1 MTAAGR
7 LSDLVRPGMLVAL
20 GDGIGSPRTIAAEL
34 SEAARSAGS
43 VRLLLGWM
51 PVGSPALDFTA
62 FADVRTVMSGWALR
76 GAVDAGLVR
85 ALPVRLSAVPALLH
99 GPLRPDL
106 LVAAVVPRPGGG
118 FGFGSEVSWLRAAV
132 AAGARVAGV
141 LAPRYPRCDAGP
153 ALPEDR
159 LVIVGRTDDRPATLT
174 FSAPQPEH
182 RAIAEHV
189 AALVPEGARLQVG
202 PGALGVAILDGLRSP
217 VRIESGML
225 PDGVVDLDRRGLLAG
240 EPVAAY
246 LAGGDRLL
254 EWADGRPLLH
264 PVEYTHDSGRLS
276 SGGAAFIAVNT
287 ALEVDENGQV
297 NVEGLPGA
305 AVGGIGGHPDYAA
318 AGSRS
323 AGGLSIVAVPAAHRG
338 RPALVPRL
346 SGPVT
351 TPGHDVDILVTEQGA
366 VDLRGLD
373 RAERA
378 AAIRGLWQGEREGEL
393 ADEGTATGPPDRHV
407 SRRAG

>member
-1 MTAAGR
+1 VTRPYLAR
-7 LSDLVRPGMLVAL
+7 LADMVRPGILVAL
-20 GDGIGSPRTIAAEL
+20 GDGIGSPRSVTAEL
-34 SEAARSAGS
+34 SEAARSAGG
-43 VRLLLGWM
+43 VRLLLGWT
-51 PVGSPALDFTA
+51 PVGDPGLDVTA
-62 FADVRTVMSGWALR
+62 FADVRTVMSGWGLR
-76 GAVDAGLVR
+76 RAVDAGLVR

-106 LVAAVVPRPGGG
+106 LVTAVVPRPGGG

-141 LAPRYPRCDAGP
+141 LAPRYPWCDGGP

-159 LVIVGRTDDRPATLT
+159 LAIVGSTDDRPATLA
-174 FSAPQPEH
+174 FRAPEAEH
-182 RAIAEHV
+182 HAIAEHV

-225 PDGVVDLDRRGLLAG
+225 PDGVVDLDRRGLLVG

-254 EWADGRPLLH
+254 EWADGRALLH
-264 PVEYTHDSGRLS
+264 PVEYTHDAGRLS
-276 SGGAAFIAVNT
+276 AGAPFIAVNT
-287 ALEVDENGQV
+287 ALEVDEQGQV

-318 AGSRS
+318 AASRS
-323 AGGLSIVAVPAAHRG
+323 IGGLSIVALTSAHQG
-338 RPALVPRL
+338 RPALMPRL

-378 AAIRGLWQGEREGEL
+378 GAIRDLW
-393 ADEGTATGPPDRHV
+393 
-407 SRRAG
+407 SRGAIQRS

>member
-1 MTAAGR
+1 MVAVTAPSRPSLG
-7 LSDLVRPGMLVAL
+7 DLVRPGMLVAL
-20 GDGIGSPRTIAAEL
+20 GDGIGSPRAVTAEL
-34 SEAARSAGS
+34 SDAARSAGG
-43 VRLLLGWM
+43 VRLLLGWT
-51 PVGSPALDFTA
+51 PVTDPGLDLTA
-62 FADVRTVMSGWALR
+62 FADVRTLMSGWGLR
-76 GAVDAGLVR
+76 RAVDAGLVR

-153 ALPEDR
+153 ALPGER
-159 LVIVGRTDDRPATLT
+159 LVIVASTDDRPATLT
-174 FSAPQPEH
+174 FSAPEAEH
-182 RAIAEHV
+182 RAIAGRV
-189 AALVPEGARLQVG
+189 AALVPEGARVQVG
-202 PGALGVAILDGLRSP
+202 PGALGVAILDALASP
-217 VRIESGML
+217 VRVESGLL
-225 PDGVVDLDRRGLLAG
+225 PDGVVDLDRRGLLIG
-240 EPVAAY
+240 DPVAAY

-254 EWADGRPLLH
+254 DWAGGRPLLYPIEH
-264 PVEYTHDSGRLS
+264 THDSGRLS
-276 SGGAAFIAVNT
+276 SGEAFIAVNT
-287 ALEVDENGQV
+287 ALEVDEQGQV

-323 AGGLSIVAVPAAHRG
+323 AGGLSIVALPAARQG
-338 RPALVPRL
+338 RQALVPRL

-351 TPGHDVDILVTEQGA
+351 TPGHDVDMLVTERGV

-378 AAIRGLWQGEREGEL
+378 AAISDLW
-393 ADEGTATGPPDRHV
+393 
-407 SRRAG
+407 SR

>member
-1 MTAAGR
+1 VTGPAGSR
-7 LSDLVRPGMLVAL
+7 LADLVRPGMLVAL
-20 GDGIGSPRTIAAEL
+20 GDGIGSPRAVMAEFC
-34 SEAARSAGS
+34 EAARSVGG

-51 PVGSPALDFTA
+51 PVGDPALDFTA

-76 GAVDAGLVR
+76 HPVDAGLVR
-85 ALPVRLSAVPALLH
+85 SLPVRLSAVPALLH

-118 FGFGSEVSWLRAAV
+118 FGFGTEVSWLRAAV
-132 AAGARVAGV
+132 AAGAQVAGV
-141 LAPRYPRCDAGP
+141 LSPRYTRCDGGP
-153 ALPEDR
+153 TLPEDR
-159 LVIVGRTDDRPATLT
+159 LVIVGSTDDRPATLA
-174 FSAPQPEH
+174 FSEPQAEH

-189 AALVPEGARLQVG
+189 AALVPEGARVQVG

-225 PDGVVDLDRRGLLAG
+225 PDGVVDLDRRGLLVG

-254 EWADGRPLLH
+254 EWADGRPLLY
-264 PVEYTHDSGRLS
+264 PVEHTHDFGRLS
-276 SGGAAFIAVNT
+276 SGIPFIAVNT
-287 ALEVDENGQV
+287 ALEVDEQAQV

-305 AVGGIGGHPDYAA
+305 AVGGIGGHSDYAA
-318 AGSRS
+318 AGTRS
-323 AGGLSIVAVPAAHRG
+323 IGGLSIVALPAARQG
-338 RPALVPRL
+338 RPALLPQL
-346 SGPVT
+346 SGPVS
-351 TPGHDVDILVTEQGA
+351 TPGHDVDILVTERGA

-378 AAIRGLWQGEREGEL
+378 DAISGLW
-393 ADEGTATGPPDRHV
+393 P
-407 SRRAG
+407 

>member
-1 MTAAGR
+1 MFPGTGR
-7 LSDLVRPGMLVAL
+7 RYPGDVSRPQPARLADLVRPGMLVAL
-20 GDGIGSPRTIAAEL
+20 GDGIGSPRSVTAEL
-34 SEAARSAGS
+34 SAAARSAGG
-43 VRLLLGWM
+43 VRLLLGWT
-51 PVGSPALDFTA
+51 PVGDPGLDPAC
-62 FADVRTVMSGWALR
+62 FADVRTVMPGWGLR
-76 GAVDAGLVR
+76 RAVDAGLVR

-118 FGFGSEVSWLRAAV
+118 FGFGTEVSWLRAAV

-141 LAPRYPRCDAGP
+141 LAPRYPRCDGGP
-153 ALPEDR
+153 ALPEER
-159 LVIVGRTDDRPATLT
+159 LAIVGTTEDRPATLA
-174 FSAPQPEH
+174 FRAPDAGH
-182 RAIAEHV
+182 RAIAGHV

-225 PDGVVDLDRRGLLAG
+225 PDGVMDLGRRGLLIG

-246 LAGGDRLL
+246 LAGGARLL
-254 EWADGRPLLH
+254 DWADGRALLH
-264 PVEYTHDSGRLS
+264 PVEYTHDVGRLS
-276 SGGAAFIAVNT
+276 AGAPFVAVNT
-287 ALEVDENGQV
+287 ALEVDEQGQV
-297 NVEGLPGA
+297 NVERLPGA

-318 AGSRS
+318 AATRS
-323 AGGLSIVAVPAAHRG
+323 VGGLSIVALPSAHRG
-338 RPALVPRL
+338 RPALVRRL

-351 TPGHDVDILVTEQGA
+351 TPGHDVDVLVTERGA

-378 AAIRGLWQGEREGEL
+378 TAIRDLWLR
-393 ADEGTATGPPDRHV
+393 ADPGVAPAR
-407 SRRAG
+407 

>member
-1 MTAAGR
+1 VTGRSRPGLAG
-7 LSDLVRPGMLVAL
+7 LVRPGSLVAL
-20 GDGIGSPRTIAAEL
+20 GDGIGSPRAVTAEL
-34 SEAARSAGS
+34 CEAARSAGG
-43 VRLLLGWM
+43 VRLLLGWT
-51 PVGSPALDFTA
+51 PVADPALDFTA
-62 FADVRTVMSGWALR
+62 FADVRTVMSGWGLR
-76 GAVDAGLVR
+76 RPVEAGLVR

-118 FGFGSEVSWLRAAV
+118 FGFGAEVSWLRAAV
-132 AAGARVAGV
+132 AAGALVAGV

-159 LVIVGRTDDRPATLT
+159 LVIVGSTDDRPATLA

-182 RAIAEHV
+182 RTIAEHV
-189 AALVPEGARLQVG
+189 AALVPEGARVQVG
-202 PGALGVAILDGLRSP
+202 PGALGVAILDGLRRP
-217 VRIESGML
+217 VRIESGLL
-225 PDGVVDLDRRGLLAG
+225 PDGVVDLDRRGMLAA

-246 LAGGDRLL
+246 LAGGGRLL
-254 EWADGRPLLH
+254 DWADGRPVLH
-264 PVEYTHDSGRLS
+264 PVEHTHDPGRLS
-276 SGGAAFIAVNT
+276 CGIPFVAVNT
-287 ALEVDENGQV
+287 ALEVDEQGQV

-323 AGGLSIVAVPAAHRG
+323 IGGLSIVALPSARQG
-338 RPALVPRL
+338 RPALVPQL
-346 SGPVT
+346 SGPAT
-351 TPGHDVDILVTEQGA
+351 TPGHDVDVLVTERGA

-378 AAIRGLWQGEREGEL
+378 AAVRGLWR
-393 ADEGTATGPPDRHV
+393 
-407 SRRAG
+407 